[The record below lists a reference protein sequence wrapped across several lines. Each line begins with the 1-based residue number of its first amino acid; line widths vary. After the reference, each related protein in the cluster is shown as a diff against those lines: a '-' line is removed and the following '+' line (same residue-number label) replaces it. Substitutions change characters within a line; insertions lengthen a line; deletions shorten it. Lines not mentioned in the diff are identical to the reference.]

1 MAGII
6 PNNVIRIPCNKH
18 KLFRYWL
25 EFLIPF
31 HHLTDR
37 EMDVATEF
45 LIRRDELAKVIL
57 DANILNQTLLS
68 EDVQKE
74 IKEKCNIANQH
85 FQVIKNKLKVKK
97 FFINGGVNP
106 RLIPNIKEDQDSF
119 QLVLLFEYNDL

>member
-25 EFLIPF
+25 EFLTPF

-45 LIRRDELAKVIL
+45 LIKRDELAKVIL

-68 EDVQKE
+68 EDTQKE
-74 IKEKCNIANQH
+74 IKEKCNVANQH

-97 FFINGGVNP
+97 FFINGGINP